1 MKKILKNR
9 RGTTLLETLIA
20 LTLLGILITATLNL
34 MNEQMRAFNTG
45 ASGADAMQN
54 LRYAMSVLEK
64 DMAPLGTN
72 VSNEQPFLVYADS
85 NVVAFNA
92 DYLSNVANDPLAV
105 YVDTT
110 ANNLIASSVTKPRR
124 FTIPMSSPA
133 FLYPDTTY
141 KMGASDSPAETII
154 FYFVTDATTPRAD
167 DYMLARKINDQP
179 AEMIASGVLKLS
191 GLPFFQ
197 YMERIT
203 PVSGLPFVQ
212 PVTAASLPLRHTRP
226 LHGAVNDTG
235 SFANIDRLR
244 SIRVNFRVTD
254 NQPGAKERI
263 YPAARTLW
271 FANAG
276 IKIKQTCGDEP
287 IMGSPAFTALP
298 VVVDGVHGIQL
309 DWNTA
314 ADELGGERDVIR
326 YVIYRDTLNQPLSSP
341 YLSIPSG
348 NPLFSYQHVDYDID
362 PAKTYYYYIAAQ
374 DCTPTLSSVFRAAP
388 FPVMTP
394 IVF

>member
-1 MKKILKNR
+1 MKRTVKAR
-9 RGTTLLETLIA
+9 PGTTLLETLIA

-34 MNEQMRAFNTG
+34 MNEQLRAFNTG
-45 ASGADAMQN
+45 ATGADALQN

-72 VSNEQPFLVYADS
+72 VAPEQPFLVYADS

-92 DYLSNVANDPLAV
+92 DYVSNIANDPLAV
-105 YVDTT
+105 YVDTS
-110 ANNLIASSVTKPRR
+110 ANFLIASSVTKPRR
-124 FTIPMSSPA
+124 YAIPMSNPV
-133 FLYPDTTY
+133 FMYPDTTY
-141 KMGASDSPAETII
+141 KMGASDSPAETIV
-154 FYFVTDATTPRAD
+154 FYFVPDATTPRAD
-167 DYMLARKINDQP
+167 DYQLARKVNDQP
-179 AEMIASGVLKLS
+179 AELIASNVLKLP

-203 PVSGLPFVQ
+203 PVSGTPFVQ
-212 PVTAASLPLRHTRP
+212 PVLPASLPLRHSRP

-254 NQPGAKERI
+254 NQPTGKERI

-287 IMGSPAFTALP
+287 LMSGVGFLATN
-298 VVVDGVHGIQL
+298 VVVDGVYGIQL
-309 DWNTA
+309 DWVA
-314 ADELGGERDVIR
+314 SIDEGAGEKDVIR
-326 YVIYRDTLNQPLSSP
+326 YVIYKDTLNQPLSSP

-348 NPLFSYQHVDYDID
+348 SASATYQHVDYDIM
-362 PAKTYYYYIAAQ
+362 PSTTYHYYIAAQ
-374 DCTPTLSSVFRAAP
+374 DCTPSLSSVYKAAP
-388 FPVMTP
+388 FPITTP
-394 IVF
+394 AF